1 MPFRAA
7 VSGLDD
13 EEEPYDFILPKVFNA
28 QTVEVNVISPAKFN
42 PGVTT
47 LTVTVTNHGSADTFT
62 VEATDNQGFITRV
75 EPTSLTVGAGLTEEF
90 VVDITVPSNTEE
102 FTLVDFTLKATSD
115 TNSQIT
121 NSASESLFVFLPPNI
136 TPPADI
142 TVPSTG
148 SLTQVNIGQ
157 ATATDNDGIHSITND
172 APEDGFPEGTT
183 LVKWTAM
190 DTSGFK
196 TSATQTVTV
205 TSP

>member
-121 NSASESLFVFLPPNI
+121 NSASESLFGVKPYFKKLRVDRRTFQTGYSCWSYHLLFLWK
-136 TPPADI
+136 TE
-142 TVPSTG
+142 PSLG
-148 SLTQVNIGQ
+148 ACQ
-157 ATATDNDGIHSITND
+157 
-172 APEDGFPEGTT
+172 
-183 LVKWTAM
+183 
-190 DTSGFK
+190 
-196 TSATQTVTV
+196 
-205 TSP
+205 